1 MGGATATPG
10 HGCLGGV
17 ERERERRYVLGLQIK
32 RNRRNIMKKLLRCV
46 I

>member
-1 MGGATATPG
+1 MGGATAIPG

-17 ERERERRYVLGLQIK
+17 EREKRYVLGLQIK
-32 RNRRNIMKKLLRCV
+32 RNCRNIMMKLLWYV

>member
-1 MGGATATPG
+1 MGGATAIPG

-17 ERERERRYVLGLQIK
+17 EREKRYVLGLQIK
-32 RNRRNIMKKLLRCV
+32 RNCRNIMKKLLRCV

>member
-17 ERERERRYVLGLQIK
+17 EREREREEVCAGAA
-32 RNRRNIMKKLLRCV
+32 N
-46 I
+46 